1 MGILM
6 SKMFE
11 SLFGSKEV
19 RILILGLDNAGKTT
33 ILYRLQN
40 ESDEAV
46 QTIPTIGF
54 NVETLQ
60 YKNIKVRLF
69 LSASRRHAQ
78 VLVPAGMVPG
88 TWYGTSA
95 VAAKCAMQCTYG
107 SRKTSKYKTRKGE
120 IIAAAVN
127 RNYTVI
133 NYYSTCCTTNIQYT
147 CASIIWSL
155 ETFKTRQI
163 QSFQPLFSPISL
175 P

>member
-1 MGILM
+1 M

-60 YKNIKVRLF
+60 YKNIKVSPQNHNLLATFPRNCCSLVRP
-69 LSASRRHAQ
+69 RR
-78 VLVPAGMVPG
+78 
-88 TWYGTSA
+88 
-95 VAAKCAMQCTYG
+95 
-107 SRKTSKYKTRKGE
+107 E
-120 IIAAAVN
+120 D
-127 RNYTVI
+127 
-133 NYYSTCCTTNIQYT
+133 
-147 CASIIWSL
+147 
-155 ETFKTRQI
+155 
-163 QSFQPLFSPISL
+163 
-175 P
+175 

>member
-1 MGILM
+1 MTTEKQNSFTYEDLIKSG
-6 SKMFE
+6 KGE
-11 SLFGSKEV
+11 LFGP
-19 RILILGLDNAGKTT
+19 DNARLPAPPMLMMDRIVT
-33 ILYRLQN
+33 IN
-40 ESDEAV
+40 NDGGEF
-46 QTIPTIGF
+46 G
-54 NVETLQ
+54 
-60 YKNIKVRLF
+60 
-69 LSASRRHAQ
+69 
-78 VLVPAGMVPG
+78 
-88 TWYGTSA
+88 
-95 VAAKCAMQCTYG
+95 
-107 SRKTSKYKTRKGE
+107 KGE